1 VTQPRYSATVVDQG
15 IPIRVTAKIEAFD
28 DLETLL
34 ADWRTRLRARNRSK
48 ATIDSYT
55 RCATAFRA
63 LLMEQGMS
71 TSASAITRE
80 HVEAFLAH
88 LADRVAPATTA
99 KHYRSLQQLFRWLE
113 DDGEITRSP
122 MTRMKPPAVR
132 EQPVPILTDD
142 QLAALLATRKGN
154 TFENRRD
161 SAIIRLLI
169 DTGMRA
175 GELAGLGV
183 NDFDDRQDVAVVRG
197 KGDRLRACP
206 YGANTADA
214 LRRSNR
220 FRIRHPHA
228 NSPRYWLGKFGPITD
243 NGIRQMIEQRCAD
256 AGIPHI
262 HLHQFRH
269 TFAHDWLAAGG
280 QETDLM
286 RLAGWRTREMVG
298 RYAASA
304 ADERARDAHRRMAR
318 GNRL

>member
-1 VTQPRYSATVVDQG
+1 LISVTNRT
-15 IPIRVTAKIEAFD
+15 EALD

-34 ADWRTRLRARNRSK
+34 GDWSTHLRARNRSK
-48 ATIDSYT
+48 ATIASYT
-55 RCATAFRA
+55 RCATSFRTF
-63 LLMEQGMS
+63 LVGRGMP
-71 TSASAITRE
+71 TSVTAITRE
-80 HVEAFLAH
+80 HVEAFLAD

-113 DDGEITRSP
+113 DDGEIPRSP
-122 MTRMKPPAVR
+122 MQRMKPPAVP
-132 EQPVPILTDD
+132 EQPVPILTDEN
-142 QLAALLATRKGN
+142 LSALLATCKGN

-183 NDFDDRQDVAVVRG
+183 DDFDQAHDVAIVRG

-206 YGANTADA
+206 YGAKTADA
-214 LRRSNR
+214 LRRYNR
-220 FRIRHPHA
+220 VRARHPQQSSA
-228 NSPRYWLGKFGPITD
+228 RYWLGKFGPITD
-243 NGIRQMIEQRCAD
+243 NGIRQMIERRCTD
-256 AGIPHI
+256 AGVPHI

-269 TFAHDWLAAGG
+269 TFAHDWLASGG

-318 GNRL
+318 GDRL

>member
-1 VTQPRYSATVVDQG
+1 M
-15 IPIRVTAKIEAFD
+15 TAKIEAFD

-34 ADWRTRLRARNRSK
+34 ADWRTHLRARNRSK

-55 RCATAFRA
+55 RCATALRVFLA
-63 LLMEQGMS
+63 EHGMP
-71 TSASAITRE
+71 TSSSAITRE
-80 HVEAFLAH
+80 HIEAFLAE
-88 LADRVAPATTA
+88 LTDRVAPATTA

-122 MTRMKPPAVR
+122 MHRMRPPAVP

-142 QLAALLATRKGN
+142 QLAALLGTSKGN

-175 GELAGLGV
+175 GELAGLTV
-183 NDFDDRQDVAVVRG
+183 DNFDQVHDVAIVRG

-206 YGANTADA
+206 YGARTADA
-214 LRRSNR
+214 LRRYNR
-220 FRIRHPHA
+220 VRGRHPHA
-228 NSPRYWLGKFGPITD
+228 GSPHYWLGKFGPITD
-243 NGIRQMIEQRCAD
+243 NGIRQMIERRCDD
-256 AGIPHI
+256 AGVPRI

-269 TFAHDWLAAGG
+269 TFAHDWLASGG

-318 GNRL
+318 GDRL